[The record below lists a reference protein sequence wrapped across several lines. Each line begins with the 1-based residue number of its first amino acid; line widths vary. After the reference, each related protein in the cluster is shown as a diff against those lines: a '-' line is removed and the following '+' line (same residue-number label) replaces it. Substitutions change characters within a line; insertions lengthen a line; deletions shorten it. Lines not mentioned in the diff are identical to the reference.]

1 MTFGTDAV
9 RRGDDTRG
17 MATHHVLSDGTAVL
31 LRPITAADK
40 PELQDGLHRLSEES
54 VQRRFLAPK
63 VRFTQAELRYLTE
76 VDGHDHV
83 ALVAELTEHPG
94 MIVAVA
100 RYVRLA
106 EDPESAEAA
115 IVVGDTLQGR
125 GLGSLLAEALAAEA
139 VRHDIRRFTATML
152 GDNSAARRLMAHL
165 TDRLD
170 AVQTGAG
177 RSEAA
182 AELAA

>member
-1 MTFGTDAV
+1 
-9 RRGDDTRG
+9 
-17 MATHHVLSDGTAVL
+17 MASHHVLSDGTAVTV
-31 LRPITAADK
+31 RPITADDK
-40 PELQDGLHRLSEES
+40 PELQNGLHRLSEES

-83 ALVAELTEHPG
+83 ALVAELPG
-94 MIVAVA
+94 QPGTIVAVA

-115 IVVGDTLQGR
+115 IVVGDMLQGR
-125 GLGSLLAEALAAEA
+125 GLGTLLAEQLAAEA
-139 VRHDIRRFTATML
+139 VRHGVQRFTATML
-152 GDNSAARRLMAHL
+152 GENRAAHRLMAHL
-165 TDRLD
+165 TGRLD

-177 RSEAA
+177 RSEAVTD
-182 AELAA
+182 LAA

>member
-1 MTFGTDAV
+1 
-9 RRGDDTRG
+9 
-17 MATHHVLSDGTAVL
+17 MASHHVLSDGTAVL

-40 PELQDGLHRLSEES
+40 PELQNGLHRLSEES

-63 VRFTQAELRYLTE
+63 VRFTKAELRYLTE

-83 ALVAELTEHPG
+83 ALVAELEEHPG

-106 EDPESAEAA
+106 EDPGAAEAA

-125 GLGSLLAEALAAEA
+125 GLGSLLAEALAQEA
-139 VRHDIRRFTATML
+139 RRHEIRRFTATML
-152 GDNSAARRLMAHL
+152 GENRAAHRLMA
-165 TDRLD
+165 RLAD
-170 AVQTGAG
+170 ELEAVQTGAG